1 MIARVIRDLRYR
13 RWRRDMQREVDA
25 GNLFVNEY
33 DPNTDLPGSLSWQ
46 MTRKGELLHQDRLL
60 LLFHRP
66 E

>member
-1 MIARVIRDLRYR
+1 MLRRFLYW
-13 RWRRDMQREVDA
+13 RWRRAMQREVDA

-33 DPNTDLPGSLSWQ
+33 DPNEDEPGTLSWQ
-46 MTRKGELLHQDRLL
+46 MTCKGELLHKDRLL